1 MTTNK
6 YHTRYPSFILAIDAK
21 AVDAMG
27 MSADVLDD
35 KPWWWFNDDG
45 AKLAF
50 LDETPNSALLNQH
63 IAIRQRNAL
72 EKNENYLQILPYTL
86 IGYAHESGLADVT
99 TYFRK
104 RGQGETRMAQATKD
118 ASKDVRSL
126 GWGGHVE
133 IVDLSYF
140 ENGDLDVHNTILTN
154 IGRELDEECIFT
166 DTRSGEA
173 VSVWRILDHSEAL
186 KFCGFIR
193 DTTNEVGRVH
203 LAVVHFLT
211 IPAYIQVKKRENEHL
226 DGPVMSLNEL
236 TAEIDEFEPWSRIII
251 NDHHLRREAVK
262 LNLESHQAAIQDAQY
277 HRLATAA
284 GQEDVAQS
292 PATIL
297 HETVLEGSL
306 PGLQADA
313 VQQ

>member
-126 GWGGHVE
+126 GWGGHV
-133 IVDLSYF
+133 VL
-140 ENGDLDVHNTILTN
+140 
-154 IGRELDEECIFT
+154 RER
-166 DTRSGEA
+166 RSGRA
-173 VSVWRILDHSEAL
+173 QHNPD
-186 KFCGFIR
+186 
-193 DTTNEVGRVH
+193 
-203 LAVVHFLT
+203 
-211 IPAYIQVKKRENEHL
+211 EHW
-226 DGPVMSLNEL
+226 PR
-236 TAEIDEFEPWSRIII
+236 A
-251 NDHHLRREAVK
+251 
-262 LNLESHQAAIQDAQY
+262 
-277 HRLATAA
+277 
-284 GQEDVAQS
+284 
-292 PATIL
+292 
-297 HETVLEGSL
+297 
-306 PGLQADA
+306 
-313 VQQ
+313 